1 MSHRAWYLKGYLL
14 PALKS
19 VLYLHGDMRWYW
31 DLLQCYSPGGFC
43 PQHASVCGVIV
54 GSSMQL
60 VVVYVLYST
69 AVIASTSMFR
79 RDRFDEAI
87 AFFGSSLLY
96 SRESGATCF
105 DVGLLWVN
113 VSLYKA
119 VMLTRPQGSRLRPIL
134 NNTGVKLK
142 LGGSFQRIK
151 KKQMNK

>member
-60 VVVYVLYST
+60 VVVC
-69 AVIASTSMFR
+69 AVFCRGHCVHINVPAWSIWRSHS
-79 RDRFDEAI
+79 
-87 AFFGSSLLY
+87 FFGSSLLY

-119 VMLTRPQGSRLRPIL
+119 VMLTRPQGSRSRPRL

-142 LGGSFQRIK
+142 LGGSFQRIN